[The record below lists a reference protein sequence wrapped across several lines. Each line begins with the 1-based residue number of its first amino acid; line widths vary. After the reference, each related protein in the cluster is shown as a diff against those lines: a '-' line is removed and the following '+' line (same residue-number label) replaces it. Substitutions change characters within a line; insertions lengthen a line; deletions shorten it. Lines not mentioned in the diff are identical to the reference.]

1 MDRRKLNIMKKLLG
15 TDLRLGPEKV
25 HCLRV
30 LGTGAHSTIYEARS
44 DGGKT
49 YALKRVPRAGR
60 ADDRFVIQALTEYQ
74 TLRHID
80 NPNVRAV
87 YHLQKLRRLLSLRE
101 VRLLMEYCPGQT
113 LQQAPPKTILSACG
127 IYAQV
132 ANALGHV
139 HQAGYVHAD
148 MKPSNIVVDESGNV
162 KIIDFGQSCPIGT
175 VKQRIQGT
183 PDFIAPEQVARHPC
197 SIQTDIF
204 NFGASLY
211 HSLTGRAGP
220 VVLPQE
226 GSIQLPGHH
235 LPDPPEQHN
244 PSVPPLLSRLVMDC
258 IQLEPTNRP
267 ADMQEVISRLGIVLR
282 KEIQATPRPS
292 AQPAS

>member
-1 MDRRKLNIMKKLLG
+1 MFRRQLIRMKKILG
-15 TDLRLGPEKV
+15 TDFRLGPEKV
-25 HCLRV
+25 YCLRV

-44 DGGKT
+44 ASGKA
-49 YALKRVPRAGR
+49 YALKRVPRGSR

-80 NPNVRAV
+80 HPNVRAV
-87 YHLQKLRRLLSLRE
+87 VHLQKIRRLLSLRE

-113 LQQAPPKTILSACG
+113 LQQAPPKSVLAACG

-132 ANALGHV
+132 ANALHHV
-139 HQAGYVHAD
+139 HQAGFVHAD
-148 MKPSNIVVDESGNV
+148 MKPNNIVVDEAGNV

-183 PDFIAPEQVARHPC
+183 PDFIAPEQVNRHPC
-197 SIQTDIF
+197 DVRTDIF
-204 NFGASLY
+204 NFGASFY

-220 VVLPQE
+220 VVLPKE

-258 IQLEPTNRP
+258 IQLQPQQRP
-267 ADMQEVISRLGIVLR
+267 PDMQEVIARLGIVLR
-282 KEIQATPRPS
+282 KEIQATAPS
-292 AQPAS
+292 PSV